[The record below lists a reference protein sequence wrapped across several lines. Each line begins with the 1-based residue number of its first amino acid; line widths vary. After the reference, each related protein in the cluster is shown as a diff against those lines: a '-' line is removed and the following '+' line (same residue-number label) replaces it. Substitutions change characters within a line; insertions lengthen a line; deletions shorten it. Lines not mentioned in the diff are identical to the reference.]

1 MASGHGQ
8 GGMSLSLKLVRL
20 LIILFNLA
28 FIVVGITLLAIGIYV
43 VRDPKL
49 QQLRP
54 LLNPNLTSAYSQSL
68 SYIEIFAIAIIVIGA
83 VLLCIGFLG
92 CCGAIKGFRFLH
104 VVYAIVIGAIIVA
117 EIALVIV
124 FVAYQ
129 NQFRTQLVST
139 LRQSIATYYVGTPT
153 NNYTNVNPVS
163 LAWDFAQFNL
173 LCCGAISKNDFS
185 NAVNWNRTD
194 PYQPG
199 VNLTIPFT
207 CCPVYLAQSWSQ
219 LPTDFSIANTCAT
232 TGLNA
237 YSQGCYDRL
246 LDIIATYKQNF
257 IIGASVVGAVE
268 LLAFIFAIVLYCRKE
283 EYKSL

>member
-1 MASGHGQ
+1 MASGHGH
-8 GGMSLSLKLVRL
+8 GSMSLSMKVIRL

-28 FIVVGITLLAIGIYV
+28 FVVIGITLLALGVYV

-68 SYIEIFAIAIIVIGA
+68 SYIEIFAIAIIVIGG
-83 VLLCIGFLG
+83 VLLAIGFLG

-104 VVYAIVIGAIIVA
+104 VIYAIIIGLIILA
-117 EIALVIV
+117 EIALIVV

-129 NQFRTQLVST
+129 NQFKTHLVST
-139 LRQSIATYYVGTPT
+139 LQQSIATYYVGTPT

-173 LCCGAISKNDFS
+173 LCCGAISRNDFS
-185 NAVNWNRTD
+185 SAVNWNRTD

-199 VNLTIPFT
+199 ANLTIPFT

-246 LDIIATYKQNF
+246 LDIIATYKKNF
-257 IIGASVVGAVE
+257 IIGVSVVGAIE
-268 LLAFIFAIVLYCRKE
+268 LLAFLFALLLYCRKD

>member
-92 CCGAIKGFRFLH
+92 KK
-104 VVYAIVIGAIIVA
+104 
-117 EIALVIV
+117 
-124 FVAYQ
+124 
-129 NQFRTQLVST
+129 RTQSKLS
-139 LRQSIATYYVGTPT
+139 
-153 NNYTNVNPVS
+153 S
-163 LAWDFAQFNL
+163 L
-173 LCCGAISKNDFS
+173 
-185 NAVNWNRTD
+185 
-194 PYQPG
+194 
-199 VNLTIPFT
+199 
-207 CCPVYLAQSWSQ
+207 
-219 LPTDFSIANTCAT
+219 FSI
-232 TGLNA
+232 
-237 YSQGCYDRL
+237 
-246 LDIIATYKQNF
+246 
-257 IIGASVVGAVE
+257 
-268 LLAFIFAIVLYCRKE
+268 
-283 EYKSL
+283 